1 MLDITF
7 SDSTAGTFKH
17 ARSLNSNPDGDAK
30 LGDILALSL
39 ALDTGDISN
48 LHNNLESRRQVIE
61 FLYGQYGDVHEEMWQ
76 SSLKSLDKLTKAISL
91 NEPIRL
97 WFIENSPSELCGMY
111 YICSL
116 AGSHSQI
123 SAVKIPPI
131 VENGNEI
138 TWYHSSAEVAA
149 EKFSEFAKTESP
161 ISTAQCSFY
170 AGQWKELEI
179 ENAPLRAII
188 NGKLMSVPED
198 FYDFALRA
206 NIPDGEFECARLLG
220 KTLIAIPGVG
230 DRWLFKR
237 IEKMTEA
244 SELIEISP
252 TPDDHPYMALLKRG
266 KNSI

>member
-7 SDSTAGTFKH
+7 SESTAGTLKYS
-17 ARSLNSNPDGDAK
+17 RSLNTGSDGGK
-30 LGDILALSL
+30 RPGDIIALSL
-39 ALDTGDISN
+39 ALDIGNISN
-48 LHNNLESRRQVIE
+48 FDTSLESRRKVIE

-76 SSLKSLDKLTKAISL
+76 SSLKSLDKITKAISS

-116 AGSHSQI
+116 ANSRTQI
-123 SAVKIPPI
+123 SVVKIPPL

-138 TWYHSSAEVAA
+138 TWFHSTAEVAA
-149 EKFSEFAKTESP
+149 EKFSEFAKNESP
-161 ISTAQCSFY
+161 ISQAQCSFY

-188 NGKLMSVPED
+188 NGKLMGVPED

-206 NIPDGEFECARLLG
+206 NIPDGEFESARLLG

-230 DRWLFKR
+230 DRWLYTR
-237 IEKMTEA
+237 IEKMIA
-244 SELIEISP
+244 ANELVEISP
-252 TPDDHPYMALLKRG
+252 TPDDHPYMAVLKRG

>member
-7 SDSTAGTFKH
+7 SESTAGTLKY
-17 ARSLNSNPDGDAK
+17 AQSLNTGSDGGER
-30 LGDILALSL
+30 LGDIIALSL
-39 ALDTGDISN
+39 ALDIGDISN
-48 LHNNLESRRQVIE
+48 LYTSLESRMQVVE

-76 SSLKSLDKLTKAISL
+76 SSLKGLDKITKAISL

-116 AGSHSQI
+116 TKGRTKI
-123 SAVKIPPI
+123 SAVKIPPL
-131 VENGNEI
+131 VENENEI
-138 TWYHSSAEVAA
+138 TWYHSTAEVVA
-149 EKFSEFAKTESP
+149 EKFSEFAKKESP
-161 ISTAQCSFY
+161 ISQAQCSFY

-179 ENAPLRAII
+179 ENASLRAII
-188 NGKLMSVPED
+188 NGKLMGVPED

-220 KTLIAIPGVG
+220 KTLIAVPGIG
-230 DRWLFKR
+230 DIWLYKR
-237 IEKMTEA
+237 IEKMIAA

-266 KNSI
+266 KYSI